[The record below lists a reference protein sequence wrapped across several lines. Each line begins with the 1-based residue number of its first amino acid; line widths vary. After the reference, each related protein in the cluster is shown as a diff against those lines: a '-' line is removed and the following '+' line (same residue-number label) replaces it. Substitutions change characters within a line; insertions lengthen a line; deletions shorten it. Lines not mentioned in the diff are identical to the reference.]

1 MPFPYDPTVANRFL
15 GYGEL
20 TRRGTT
26 FGKLTDAV
34 AAIATAIPTTTAAHT
49 LWNGEPIGGKCY
61 IIDSLTWYC
70 ITSTG
75 AASSFGMLAC
85 LNPTAVTAQPATAD
99 TLTKVTSMNG
109 RVYTGAAVT
118 SHTVTV
124 VDDGWWPLNVQTAF
138 PGAGTVTGGLTLHAA
153 IDGRIILPPQ
163 RLLCVSVSTV
173 GTTATG
179 NLFVRWSEQ
188 TVENLT

>member
-85 LNPTAVTAQPATAD
+85 LNPTVVTAQPAHQSD
-99 TLTKVTSMNG
+99 FHE
-109 RVYTGAAVT
+109 RE
-118 SHTVTV
+118 
-124 VDDGWWPLNVQTAF
+124 
-138 PGAGTVTGGLTLHAA
+138 GLYGCCCHVAH
-153 IDGRIILPPQ
+153 GYG
-163 RLLCVSVSTV
+163 C
-173 GTTATG
+173 
-179 NLFVRWSEQ
+179 
-188 TVENLT
+188 